1 VVAAVEIGG
10 VRLHYRQQ
18 GVGPPVVLVH
28 GLGGTSE
35 AIWKKVAGDLAADFT
50 VAQYD
55 LRGTGGSDKPPGPYA
70 LHHFVDDLDGLI
82 GRLALKT
89 PALVG
94 HSFGGSI
101 ALAFA
106 AAHPDA
112 VSAVVA
118 IGGPTSLP
126 QQACDG
132 MRQRAETVEAHGMA
146 AVAEA
151 VATNGMAPSF
161 REAHPA
167 EWRAYVE
174 LLRANDP
181 QAYAAT
187 CRVIAD
193 LDITAELPRI
203 QAPVL
208 LIAGDGDGV
217 APPAASRETAATI
230 PDARFVEIAD
240 CGHILPWEK
249 PEALLSTVR
258 PFLREAVAVG

>member
-1 VVAAVEIGG
+1 VAAVEIGG
-10 VRLHYRQQ
+10 VRLYYEQQ
-18 GVGPPVVLVH
+18 GVGAPVVLVH
-28 GLGGTSE
+28 GLGATSE
-35 AIWKKVAGDLAADFT
+35 AIWKHVAGELARDFA
-50 VAQYD
+50 VLRYD

-70 LHHFVDDLDGLI
+70 LRDFVNDLEELI
-82 GRLALKT
+82 GRLAPEG

-106 AAHPDA
+106 AAHPGA

-118 IGGPTSLP
+118 VGGPTWLT
-126 QQACDG
+126 QQARDA
-132 MRQRAETVEAHGMA
+132 MRQRAETVEAQGMA
-146 AVAEA
+146 AVAET

-161 REAHPA
+161 REAHA
-167 EWRAYVE
+167 DEWRAYVQ
-174 LLRANDP
+174 LLGANDP

-193 LDITAELPRI
+193 LDIAAELPRI

-208 LIAGDGDGV
+208 LVAGDRDGV
-217 APPAASRETAATI
+217 APPAANREAAASI
-230 PDARFVEIAD
+230 PNARFVEVED

-249 PEALLSTVR
+249 PEALLDAVR
-258 PFLREAVAVG
+258 PFLREAVAVA

>member
-1 VVAAVEIGG
+1 VAAVEIGG
-10 VRLHYRQQ
+10 VRLHYQQQ
-18 GVGPPVVLVH
+18 GVGPAVVLLH

-35 AIWKKVAGDLAADFT
+35 AIWKRVAGELARDFA
-50 VAQYD
+50 VLQYD
-55 LRGTGGSDKPPGPYA
+55 LRGTGGSDKPVGPFA
-70 LHHFVDDLDGLI
+70 LRDFVDDLDGLI
-82 GRLALKT
+82 GRLGVEA

-101 ALAFA
+101 VLAFA

-126 QQACDG
+126 QQARDG
-132 MRQRAETVEAHGMA
+132 MRQRAETVEAQGMA
-146 AVAEA
+146 AIAET

-161 REAHPA
+161 REAHPD

-174 LLRANDP
+174 LLGANDP

-208 LIAGDGDGV
+208 LVAGDRDGV
-217 APPAASRETAATI
+217 APPAANREAAAWM
-230 PDARFVEIAD
+230 PDARFVEVED

-249 PEALLSTVR
+249 PEALLDAVR
-258 PFLREAVAVG
+258 PFLRKAVPLG